1 MKNIF
6 TLLLITAISFT
17 SYAQEWE
24 TVENRGPD
32 GCYTTQIIETVEI
45 KKKTALDSEKYH
57 YIIKITFENPLD
69 VGISFDFRYHD
80 SYGENTGRITL
91 KPGKKTTSEVYREI
105 SKNVDWKTAL
115 NIQPIETSKLKYIDF
130 EILGEKIW
138 QSEYIN
144 CLEHFHLYKKK
155 KMKEI
160 RDKKENGNK
169 DEKSDNIKQTTKT
182 SKKRV
187 DNETTEAKGYEVLDV
202 DTSEFEAEKLR
213 NQKLLEEQTKNRDE
227 ETLKKENKAKF
238 KAKQLEDAQ
247 NFIANQNAAT
257 EKYDAALK
265 NLGNS
270 LTTEFTEMSNSW
282 AREQDYINQI
292 SSLSQIKSTSV
303 TGIIK
308 EARQKQKQ
316 LEDVFNR
323 KARDLDKE
331 LATSRTRVLAAAKN
345 ETQAAVGELLATT
358 ATVLARRKLQKDE
371 REARQNLERQKEREL
386 SKIAEK
392 LKEKYYP
399 IKSQSLEAATLA
411 VKEET
416 ELYYLKKYE
425 FANCMI
431 ENANDIIRGSSSYC
445 NDPKTKNSI
454 NKKHTGQS
462 YYEAYKRKSKSLIP
476 EIQNKAGYFLEL
488 AINKEPT
495 NTKWLLEKL
504 DKFEL
509 STKQQLAIMKHCL
522 EIDQKNLKLKK
533 KYTKKL
539 RLYSNMKYAIESNK
553 NDVNKVDVN
562 KIKEQKLKDLN
573 PEFEDVKFVSNNVFL
588 ISKFSGKI
596 IKVKSRSILGDKF
609 SKKLYGLVDS
619 LGNIIAPMKYN
630 EIGVFSEGKATA
642 LIKKKYGF
650 INLKGETVIPF
661 EFKYKPSEF
670 KNGYSIIY
678 KLDKVWKLMFSEEKT
693 FKLFIDSSGKEING
707 KKYDALNDFSEGLA
721 LAEKSKLNSYEQNFI
736 DKKGNVVIPLDKYYG
751 VKSFSE
757 GLAAVQ
763 IKSKKAREQSIQKWG
778 FINTSGD
785 VIIDCVYD
793 NVTSFVNNQATV
805 QKNNKEGII
814 DKQNAIVI
822 PIEYDKIF
830 DFVNGYAL
838 IVLDN
843 KMGLINKQNEI
854 IVPPI
859 YDARYYNND
868 MNFGAII
875 PNYIFLKKN
884 NKWGV
889 LNKNGEVAVDFKY
902 NNKET
907 IFELFD

>member
-91 KPGKKTTSEVYREI
+91 KPGKKTTSEAYREI
-105 SKNVDWKTAL
+105 SRSVDWNTAL
-115 NIQPIETSKLKYIDF
+115 NIQPIITSKLRYVDF
-130 EILGEKIW
+130 EILGEQIW
-138 QSEYIN
+138 QSKYIN
-144 CLEHFHLYKKK
+144 CLEHFHIYKKK

-160 RDKKENGNK
+160 RDKKENGHK
-169 DEKSDNIKQTTKT
+169 DEKIDNNVQTTNT
-182 SKKRV
+182 SKKEV
-187 DNETTEAKGYEVLDV
+187 DNENQGYQVLEV
-202 DTSEFEAEKLR
+202 DTSEFDAEKLR
-213 NQKLLEEQTKNRDE
+213 KQKLSEEQTNRRNE
-227 ETLKKENKAKF
+227 ENLKEENKAKF

-270 LTTEFTEMSNSW
+270 LTTQFSEMSNNW
-282 AREQDYINQI
+282 AREQDYMNQI

-303 TGIIK
+303 NGIIK

-323 KARDLDKE
+323 KAIDLDKE
-331 LATSRTRVLAAAKN
+331 LATARTRVLAAAKN

-358 ATVLARRKLQKDE
+358 ATVLARRKLEKDE
-371 REARQNLERQKEREL
+371 RKARQNLERQKEREL

-399 IKSQSLEAATLA
+399 IKSQSLGAASLA
-411 VKEET
+411 VKEEA
-416 ELYYLKKYE
+416 EIYYLKKYE

-445 NDPKTKNSI
+445 NEPKTKKNI
-454 NKKHTGQS
+454 NKKYTGQS

-488 AINKEPT
+488 AIKKEPT

-504 DKFEL
+504 NKFDL
-509 STKQQLAIMKHCL
+509 STLQQLAIMKRCL
-522 EIDQKNLKLKK
+522 EIDKNNLELEK

-553 NDVNKVDVN
+553 NDLNKIDLN
-562 KIKEQKLKDLN
+562 KIKEQKVKDLN
-573 PEFEDVKFVSNNVFL
+573 PEFEDVKFVSDNVFL
-588 ISKFSGKI
+588 IAKFSGKTS
-596 IKVKSRSILGDKF
+596 KQWKSGYTLLRETVREV
-609 SKKLYGLVDS
+609 LYGLVDS
-619 LGNIIAPMKYN
+619 LGNIIAPIKYK

-661 EFKYKPSEF
+661 RYKYKPTEF
-670 KNGYSIIY
+670 VNGHSIIY
-678 KLDKVWKLMFSEEKT
+678 KPDVVWNLTFDDNKVFE
-693 FKLFIDSSGKEING
+693 LFIDSSGKEING
-707 KKYDALNDFSEGLA
+707 KKYDRLNDFSEGLA
-721 LAEKSKLNSYEQNFI
+721 FAGKSKLTSYEQNFI
-736 DKKGNVVIPLDKYYG
+736 DKKGDVIIPLDKYYG
-751 VKSFSE
+751 VRSFSE
-757 GLAAVQ
+757 GMAAVQ
-763 IKSKKAREQSIQKWG
+763 IKSKKAREQSTQKWG
-778 FINTSGD
+778 FMNTSGD
-785 VIIDCVYD
+785 VIIDCQYD
-793 NVTSFVNNQATV
+793 NVTSFVNNQAIV
-805 QKNNKEGII
+805 QKDNKKGII
-814 DKQNAIVI
+814 DKQNVIVI
-822 PIEYDKIF
+822 PIMYDEIYH
-830 DFVNGYAL
+830 FVNGYAL
-838 IVLDN
+838 IQLNN
-843 KMGLINKQNEI
+843 KTGLINELNEI
-854 IVPPI
+854 VVPPL
-859 YDARYYNND
+859 YDVNYYNYD
-868 MNFGAII
+868 MNYGAIL
-875 PNYIFLKKN
+875 PNYIFLKKD

-889 LNKNGEVAVDFKY
+889 LNKKGEVAVDFKY